1 MLTNLH
7 KKGTK
12 YEIIYKISD
21 ESFNWTVSK
30 EIENKKE
37 DWNIAWKDTYINEDD
52 LRRMLPYQ
60 KINHFPGSIQLGRK
74 NFLSKNLMM
83 MKKTYPEDY
92 DFYPQTWLLPY
103 HYEDLRTY
111 AEKCKKSIKTQKK
124 GRKPVFIIK
133 PEASCQGKG
142 IYISKKID
150 GVILPQTHYV
160 V

>member
-1 MLTNLH
+1 
-7 KKGTK
+7 
-12 YEIIYKISD
+12 
-21 ESFNWTVSK
+21 
-30 EIENKKE
+30 
-37 DWNIAWKDTYINEDD
+37 
-52 LRRMLPYQ
+52 
-60 KINHFPGSIQLGRK
+60 
-74 NFLSKNLMM
+74 MM

-111 AEKCKKSIKTQKK
+111 AEKCKKSIKTHKK

-142 IYISKKID
+142 IYISKKIE

>member
-60 KINHFPGSIQLGRK
+60 KINHFPGSSQLGRK
-74 NFLSKNLMM
+74 NFRANKDDN
-83 MKKTYPEDY
+83 
-92 DFYPQTWLLPY
+92 F
-103 HYEDLRTY
+103 
-111 AEKCKKSIKTQKK
+111 
-124 GRKPVFIIK
+124 
-133 PEASCQGKG
+133 
-142 IYISKKID
+142 
-150 GVILPQTHYV
+150 
-160 V
+160 

>member
-21 ESFNWTVSK
+21 ESFNWTISK

-74 NFLSKNLMM
+74 NFLSKNLMI
-83 MKKTYPEDY
+83 MKKTIFTKYY
-92 DFYPQTWLLPY
+92 
-103 HYEDLRTY
+103 
-111 AEKCKKSIKTQKK
+111 
-124 GRKPVFIIK
+124 
-133 PEASCQGKG
+133 
-142 IYISKKID
+142 
-150 GVILPQTHYV
+150 
-160 V
+160 